1 MIKATEN
8 MVIFEDQ
15 GFLAAKVQDPVIL
28 KTLRTMPEVSI
39 QDYEGYSMVGMPWSD
54 DACRLLINAGLDATL
69 ASPIMFANDL
79 PLVEGRFT
87 PMQHQLYTSAFI
99 VTHPR
104 CHVLSDPR
112 TGKTGATGLAMDYLQ
127 RNRYV
132 TGGFLIITTVTT
144 MQAVWE
150 DSIRAMCPNAIVRIV
165 HGKNRDSALEA
176 PADFYITN
184 YDSCRISESAFTRA
198 VQEGRIG
205 GCVIDEMTHIGNS
218 TSKRHKS
225 IFNITRGMERVIGIT
240 GSPAENAETV
250 YGMARMIN
258 PSALPCRNK
267 SSWIN
272 LVTFQWGPQPY
283 QRSLAKE
290 APAIIHKTLQPAV
303 RFNKNDILDLP
314 PITYQ
319 DRKCDMS
326 KEQKE
331 LREKLRL
338 YAMAILDSGE
348 TVTGVNGGALF
359 QRMMQMAVG
368 FATSVDGKTVS
379 IEHKER
385 LETII
390 EAVEETTAKTV
401 IFGNY
406 KFGNHML
413 AEELRVEGHTVEIID
428 GDVTGDRRADILRRF
443 NTDKDPRILIAHPV
457 TTSFG
462 VELAAADT
470 MIFNGP
476 VFGGFTYAQALERLS
491 SVKQKAKNINIIN
504 VFCTP
509 EEQRAFKSLKEGRQ
523 TGALVAEM
531 FENFSLDRKASAA

>member
-1 MIKATEN
+1 MIKPTN
-8 MVIFEDQ
+8 DIVIFEDK
-15 GFLAAKVQDPVIL
+15 GIMCCNVKDPVARNNM
-28 KTLRTMPEVSI
+28 KHVPNVAY
-39 QDYEGYSMVGMPWSD
+39 QDFGDYDIVALPWNDES
-54 DACRLLINAGLDATL
+54 CRVLCNLNIDATN
-69 ASPIMFANDL
+69 ASPLFHSQL
-79 PLVEGRFT
+79 PLVEGVY
-87 PMQHQLYTSAFI
+87 PALQHQIISAAYAI
-99 VTHPR
+99 THPR
-104 CHVLSDPR
+104 SYNFSSCR
-112 TGKTGATGLAMDYLQ
+112 TGKTGSMCIAMDYLQ

-150 DSIRAMCPNAIVRIV
+150 DSIRAMCPTAIVRIV
-165 HGKNRDSALEA
+165 HGKNRESALEE

-205 GCVIDEMTHIGNS
+205 GCVIDELTHVGNS

-225 IFNITRGMERVIGIT
+225 IFNITRGLEYVIGLT
-240 GSPAENAETV
+240 GSPADNAEAV

-272 LVTFQWGPQPY
+272 LVTIQWGAQPY
-283 QRSLAKE
+283 QRSLCKE

-303 RFNKNDILDLP
+303 RFNKDDILDLP
-314 PITYQ
+314 PITHQ

-368 FATSVDGKTVS
+368 FATSVDGKTVP
-379 IEHKER
+379 IDHKER
-385 LETII
+385 LDTII

-413 AEELRVEGHTVEIID
+413 AEELKAVGHTVEIID

-443 NTDKDPRILIAHPV
+443 NNEKDPRVLIAHPV

-470 MIFNGP
+470 MIFNG
-476 VFGGFTYAQALERLS
+476 VIFGNFTYSQALERLS